1 MTDVGAAH
9 ISHIETGMTI
19 LSTKPLVQM
28 INTLDCDPAEA
39 LCMEMCSARPVRN
52 SWLSDLVADCNG
64 DEIKIITDTVTALK
78 ASLHRN
84 RSEKNKG
91 NKPTFAYSA
100 KSKKESQNH

>member
-52 SWLSDLVADCNG
+52 SWLSDLVADCNE
-64 DEIKIITDTVTALK
+64 DEIKIITDTVTALR

-84 RSEKNKG
+84 RSEDK
-91 NKPTFAYSA
+91 
-100 KSKKESQNH
+100 